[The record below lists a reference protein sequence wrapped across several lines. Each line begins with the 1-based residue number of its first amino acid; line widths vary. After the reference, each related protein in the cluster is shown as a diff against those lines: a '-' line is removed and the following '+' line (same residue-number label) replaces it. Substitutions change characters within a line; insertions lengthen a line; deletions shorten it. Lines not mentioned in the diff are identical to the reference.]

1 MKPRFLIWILP
12 TLWYLAACKP
22 AAPVEPAAPT
32 ETPAPP
38 ATATA
43 TPVWFP
49 PTATLTPAAPVEI
62 LPTPPP
68 LPVLGDL
75 YLNEDFATAE
85 FWPLLRTARGNIAVG
100 GNRLTLATLLP
111 KTYLASI
118 RNQPLLTDFYLKI
131 NLRVNLCASGD
142 EYGVLLR
149 ALTESEFYRLSL
161 SCDAQVRLD
170 KINGAQAASPQP
182 LMLSGAYPPGA
193 PVTVELGVWVQGKV
207 LRVYINQQYQFGVS
221 DSAAIPAGMVGVFVR
236 SGEAETLSVSFS
248 EMQIY
253 TLEGA
258 TP

>member
-1 MKPRFLIWILP
+1 MKPQFFKWILL
-12 TLWYLAACKP
+12 TLWALAACKP
-22 AAPVEPAAPT
+22 AAPVEPAPPTATLAPL
-32 ETPAPP
+32 

-75 YLNEDFATAE
+75 YLNEDFSTAE
-85 FWPLLRTARGNIAVG
+85 FWPMLRTARGNIAVG
-100 GNRLTLATLLP
+100 GNRFTLATLQP

-118 RNQPLLTDFYLKI
+118 RNQPLLTDFYLQIKV
-131 NLRVNLCASGD
+131 RVNLCSPGD
-142 EYGVLLR
+142 EYGLLLR

-161 SCDAQVRLD
+161 ACDNQIRLD
-170 KINGAQAASPQP
+170 KINGAQAAAPQP
-182 LMLSGAYPPGA
+182 PILSGAYPPGA
-193 PVTVELGVWVQGKV
+193 PVNLQIGVWVQGKTI
-207 LRVYINQQYQFGVS
+207 RVYINEQYQFSVS

-236 SGEAETLSVSFS
+236 SGEVETLSVSFS

-258 TP
+258 NP